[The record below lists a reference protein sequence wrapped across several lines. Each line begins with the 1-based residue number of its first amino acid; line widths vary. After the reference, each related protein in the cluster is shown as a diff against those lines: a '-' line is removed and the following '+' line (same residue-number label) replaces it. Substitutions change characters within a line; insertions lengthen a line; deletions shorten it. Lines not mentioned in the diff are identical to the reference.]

1 MGTTVRTIE
10 RKIRMGKKI
19 RKARIRAVRKI
30 KKEGAR
36 MVKTRTR
43 RNQTLNDEDGYELSL
58 VLISNNHAISPSSV
72 CLPCPFIIHMTW
84 TKFRGRKIR
93 KNKCVIL
100 LISIMHKYRF
110 L

>member
-1 MGTTVRTIE
+1 MG
-10 RKIRMGKKI
+10 
-19 RKARIRAVRKI
+19 ARIRAVRKI
-30 KKEGAR
+30 KKERAR

-100 LISIMHKYRF
+100 LISLNLELVKEKFYFGCLNERSTHM
-110 L
+110 